1 MVINGVVLHNEGF
14 VMLLAF
20 IISGIWIYSSRRN
33 VNIISAKV
41 ADILDSKFNLTTQDL
56 LKPYYFGSL
65 DEKSRILH
73 DEVINYL
80 FENGIPRSF
89 LSSGL
94 VSKHVDEWK
103 RLGYLK

>member
-1 MVINGVVLHNEGF
+1 MVINGVMFHGEGF
-14 VMLLAF
+14 AILLAF

-33 VNIISAKV
+33 VNIMSAKV

-73 DEVINYL
+73 GDVINYL

-89 LSSGL
+89 LYNGL
-94 VSKHVDEWK
+94 ISKHVDEWK